1 MRKILSI
8 LLFCTINICFCFV
21 QAQVSEITPEN
32 LKTNKTLLSFQKE
45 CQNNIQ
51 WEPSNRL
58 LSDTTQNKLF
68 QEFNPMDFE
77 KSISSWQKSDSL
89 RQMPVWVP
97 EQRGSLLIKVPE
109 DANNGFLLIIE
120 PD

>member
-1 MRKILSI
+1 MRKISSI

-21 QAQVSEITPEN
+21 QAQIPEITREN
-32 LKTNKTLLSFQKE
+32 LKTNETLLSFQKE

-51 WEPSNRL
+51 WELNNRL
-58 LSDTTQNKLF
+58 LPDTTQNKLF
-68 QEFNPMDFE
+68 QKFKPMDFE
-77 KSISSWQKSDSL
+77 NSISLCQKSDSL

-97 EQRGSLLIKVPE
+97 NQSGYILIKVPE
-109 DANNGFLLIIE
+109 DANNGFLLILD